1 MPTALRRKDDDVD
14 VYPSEQS
21 PMRRTRSSLL
31 CLALTGCASASAP
44 EYRSAPPG
52 VEVWRHRE
60 GEPTKLT
67 SYGVRKGI
75 ARVIPKIEA
84 CGDAHG
90 AAPGSKLRMKFMISG
105 RTGRVSSAEAL
116 APWTGSALEECVIEV
131 MAQAEFSVFE
141 DDTLGVVYPFL
152 L

>member
-1 MPTALRRKDDDVD
+1 
-14 VYPSEQS
+14 
-21 PMRRTRSSLL
+21 MRCVRSSLL
-31 CLALTGCASASAP
+31 CLAVASCASASTA

-52 VEVWRHRE
+52 VEVWRHRD

-67 SYGVRKGI
+67 SFGVRKGM
-75 ARVIPKIEA
+75 APVIPKIEA

-90 AAPGSKLRMKFMISG
+90 ADPGAKLRVKFMISG

-116 APWTGSALEECVIEV
+116 PPWTGTALEDCVIE
-131 MAQAEFSVFE
+131 ALGQAEFSEFE
-141 DDTLGVVYPFL
+141 AETIGVVYPFL